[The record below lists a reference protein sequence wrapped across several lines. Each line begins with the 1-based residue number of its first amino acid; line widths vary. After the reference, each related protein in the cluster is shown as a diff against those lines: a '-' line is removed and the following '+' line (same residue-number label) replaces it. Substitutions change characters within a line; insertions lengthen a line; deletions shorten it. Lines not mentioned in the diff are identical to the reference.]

1 LEKFNQK
8 DSIMNGLVLA
18 VDIGGSHITTALV
31 DMQQRTLL
39 PRSLWRAHIDSHG
52 SAEDII
58 GGWVDVMQQS
68 LGNANGATR
77 IGIAMPG
84 PFDYEAGISLIK
96 GLHKYE
102 SLYGLNIKEL
112 LAERLHIS
120 PDAIRFT
127 NDASCFLQGE
137 LFAGVA
143 EGAQSALG
151 LTLGTGFGS
160 SVAANGMAQEGTF
173 WKTPFRET
181 TAEEYFSTRWFL
193 RRYEVLSGEKISSVK
208 ELALM
213 AHEPG
218 YAKSIFEEF
227 GHNLAAF
234 LQEQQPLPS
243 LIVLGGNIAQA
254 FHLFFQGLE
263 EQLPEVQFVVSTL
276 GEDAILLGAAGAW
289 TVR

>member
-1 LEKFNQK
+1 M
-8 DSIMNGLVLA
+8 DGLVLA

-39 PRSLWRAHIDSHG
+39 PRSLWRAHIDSHAT
-52 SAEDII
+52 AEEII

-68 LGNANGATR
+68 LGNANGGTR
-77 IGIAMPG
+77 IGIAVPG

-112 LAERLHIS
+112 LAKRLHLS

-160 SVAANGMAQEGTF
+160 SVAENGMAQEGTF

-243 LIVLGGNIAQA
+243 LVVLGGNIAQA
-254 FHLFFQGLE
+254 FHLFFHGLE
-263 EQLPEVQFVVSTL
+263 EQLPDVQFVVSTL

-289 TVR
+289 AVR

>member
-1 LEKFNQK
+1 M
-8 DSIMNGLVLA
+8 DGLVLA

-39 PRSLWRAHIDSHG
+39 PRSLWRANINSHG
-52 SAEDII
+52 SAEEII
-58 GGWVDVMQQS
+58 AGWVDVMQQS
-68 LGNANGATR
+68 MGNTNGANR

-112 LAERLHIS
+112 LAKRLQIS

-160 SVAANGMAQEGTF
+160 SVAENGMAQEGTF

-193 RRYEVLSGEKISSVK
+193 RRYEVLSGAQISSVK

-218 YAKSIFEEF
+218 YAKDIFEEF

-254 FHLFFQGLE
+254 FHLFFRGLE
-263 EQLPEVQFVVSTL
+263 EQLPDVQFVVSTL

-289 TVR
+289 TTIRN